1 MSGQPLLK
9 KLDEA
14 IERIRFLERENDETL
29 ARVMNLENQTKE
41 LGRLIALA
49 ESKAD
54 EILRPAPPTPR
65 PAPPTPRISA
75 EEEATPKAG
84 KGLQDLLEEA
94 SIRNLRD
101 TKRR

>member
-1 MSGQPLLK
+1 MPGQPLLK

-14 IERIRFLERENDETL
+14 IERIRFLERENEETL
-29 ARVMNLENQTKE
+29 ARARNLENQTKE

-54 EILRPAPPTPR
+54 EILRPAPP
-65 PAPPTPRISA
+65 APRISA
-75 EEEATPKAG
+75 EEESTPKAG

-94 SIRNLRD
+94 ATRNLRD

>member
-1 MSGQPLLK
+1 MPGQPLLK

-29 ARVMNLENQTKE
+29 ARAMNLENQTKE
-41 LGRLIALA
+41 LSQLIALA

-54 EILRPAPPTPR
+54 EILKPAPPTPS
-65 PAPPTPRISA
+65 TSA
-75 EEEATPKAG
+75 EEEATPKTG

-94 SIRNLRD
+94 STRTMRD

>member
-1 MSGQPLLK
+1 MPGQPLLK

-29 ARVMNLENQTKE
+29 ARAMNLENQSKE
-41 LGRLIALA
+41 LSRLIALA

-54 EILRPAPPTPR
+54 EILKPAPPTPR
-65 PAPPTPRISA
+65 TSA
-75 EEEATPKAG
+75 EEEATPKTG

-94 SIRNLRD
+94 STRNLRD